1 MFGFGHRSPE
11 THDEFEFLRRQ
22 MVERQIRARG
32 ICQER
37 VLAAMASVPRHC
49 FVRLDRIADAYADVP
64 LPIGERQTISQPFMV
79 AAMADALQLNGRERV
94 LEIGAGSGYQA
105 AVLSL
110 LAREVIAIE
119 SRPQLASN
127 ARERLARLGFANV
140 RVECG
145 DGSLGWQAA
154 APYDAIIVSCA
165 APSVPQP
172 LLDQLVEAGRL
183 VVPVGDAESQ
193 QVIRLTRR
201 GNESL
206 REGLYH
212 CRFVPLVGRHGW
224 PQILEKVAGE

>member
-1 MFGFGHRSPE
+1 MMLPPISVTLSSSVIFKTPFRVANASP
-11 THDEFEFLRRQ
+11 
-22 MVERQIRARG
+22 
-32 ICQER
+32 
-37 VLAAMASVPRHC
+37 
-49 FVRLDRIADAYADVP
+49 
-64 LPIGERQTISQPFMV
+64 
-79 AAMADALQLNGRERV
+79 
-94 LEIGAGSGYQA
+94 
-105 AVLSL
+105 
-110 LAREVIAIE
+110 
-119 SRPQLASN
+119 
-127 ARERLARLGFANV
+127 
-140 RVECG
+140 
-145 DGSLGWQAA
+145 
-154 APYDAIIVSCA
+154 VSCA